1 MSQIRK
7 PFGKLWNFSFRVT
20 QQNNNKKTL
29 VKNDINDDTIIME
42 VALTFKIPKNKTPSI
57 VMDENEIKKYID
69 RII

>member
-1 MSQIRK
+1 
-7 PFGKLWNFSFRVT
+7 
-20 QQNNNKKTL
+20 
-29 VKNDINDDTIIME
+29 ME

>member
-1 MSQIRK
+1 MSQITK
-7 PFGKLWNFSFRVT
+7 PFGKLWNFFLRVT

-42 VALTFKIPKNKTPSI
+42 AALTFKIPKNKTPSI
-57 VMDENEIKKYID
+57 VRDENEIKKYID